1 MATTTKRGE
10 SYRIRASCGYDAK
23 GKQVTRSMTWKP
35 ELGMTAKQIEKEL
48 KRQAVLFEEKC
59 SGEGWGGNVKFE
71 AFAKQWLEEYAEK
84 QLRIRTVAIYRQFE
98 TRTYAAIGH
107 IRLDKLTIRH
117 VQSFI
122 NNLGED
128 GINKNTGGKL
138 SPKTVKNYLSF
149 VSSVCSYAVR
159 MGMIK
164 SNPCERVRLPSMAK
178 KEKECY
184 TVEEA
189 QRFLESLQDVP
200 EKYHAFFVLAIYGG
214 FRKGELLGLEWS
226 DLDFDNCIVTI
237 SRTSLYT
244 KEKGVF
250 TDTTKTQ
257 SSRRVLKLPEAVFS
271 VLRAFRRAQSIERLR
286 LGDQWKDSNR
296 LFVDAL
302 GAPMGNGTPYHWLER
317 HCEATGQRFLGVHMF
332 RHLNASLLI
341 NSGIDARTIA
351 SSLGHSQVSTTLNI
365 YAHTFAEAQARAG
378 EAVADALALGSKKA
392 APGTA

>member
-35 ELGMTAKQIEKEL
+35 EQGMTAKQIEKEL

-71 AFAKQWLEEYAEK
+71 AFFKQWLEEYAEK
-84 QLRIRTVAIYRQFE
+84 QLRIRTVARLRQME
-98 TRTYAAIGH
+98 ARIYAALGH
-107 IRLDKLTIRH
+107 LRLDKLTIRH

-128 GINKNTGGKL
+128 GMNQNTGGKL
-138 SPKTVKNYLSF
+138 SPKTIRNYLSF

-159 MGMIK
+159 MGMIQ
-164 SNPCERVRLPSMAK
+164 SNPCERVRLPSMTK

-189 QRFLESLQDVP
+189 QRFLESLQSVP

-214 FRKGELLGLEWS
+214 FRNGELLGLEWS
-226 DLDFDNCIVTI
+226 DLDFDSCIVTI
-237 SRTSLYT
+237 SRTSLHT
-244 KEKGVF
+244 KEKGTF

-257 SSRRVLKLPEAVFS
+257 SSQRVLKLPEAVFA
-271 VLRAFRRAQSIERLR
+271 VLRSFRRVQSMERLQ

-302 GAPMGNGTPYHWLER
+302 GAPMHPNTPYHWLMK
-317 HCEATGQRFLGVHMF
+317 HCKATEQRFLGVHMF
-332 RHLNASLLI
+332 RHLNATLLI
-341 NSGIDARTIA
+341 HSGIDARTVA
-351 SSLGHSQVSTTLNI
+351 ASLGHSQVSTTLNI

-378 EAVADALALGSKKA
+378 EAVANALALGGNKA
-392 APGTA
+392 ASGTA